1 MEAICYIKTGMREV
15 VLLLVCVS
23 IRKAHISP
31 ISYACRENIE
41 EKTNNMD
48 LTPAV
53 QWDQH
58 YRVLGGFYTLLYA
71 VE

>member
-23 IRKAHISP
+23 IRKAHIRP

-53 QWDQH
+53 Q
-58 YRVLGGFYTLLYA
+58 
-71 VE
+71 